1 MKRIQWEKPPVGWMK
16 FNTDSSACG
25 NPSVA
30 GCQGVIRND
39 HGHWIAGFTRR
50 IGATNSFIAELWG
63 SKGGPYVVL
72 QF

>member
-1 MKRIQWEKPPVGWMK
+1 MKL
-16 FNTDSSACG
+16 NTDGSACG

-30 GCQGVIRND
+30 GYRGVIRND